1 MGIRHQHI
9 VDTAKYPNDASDPR
23 VQGEEWNEDHIM
35 PALSA
40 DPADPDAGESV
51 IWMSDGTGSGDPG
64 DIMVKINVGGDI
76 RTGTLVDFSSLTP
89 PAASNL
95 LLETG
100 DYLLLES
107 GDKIVLE

>member
-1 MGIRHQHI
+1 MGIRHQYEF
-9 VDTAKYPNDASDPR
+9 DTNKYPDKRNEDR
-23 VQGEEWNEDHIM
+23 VQGSHWNADHNLPKITE
-35 PALSA
+35 
-40 DPADPDAGESV
+40 PADPDEDTSV
-51 IWMSDGTGSGDPG
+51 IWMSDGTGSGDSG

-107 GDKIVLE
+107 GDKLVLEL